1 MQIANFKVENSV
13 KSLKITTFWDPSE
26 PQATRPVSLTL
37 APNAQISGRLW
48 SLTPETYYYSHDYTK
63 NICELFSV
71 DEQNNVN
78 IVRSYDYSPFGAVTE
93 HVIDSAIVNLEN
105 NFGFSSEFYDSE
117 MALCYYNYRHYNPL
131 DGRWINHDL
140 IEEQGGLNL
149 YGMIGNNT
157 VRKWDYL
164 GLKKCPCSATEKAN
178 ALSRL
183 ASCLSRATDTYDAVM
198 KDIQNESKLALE
210 QIQIEDEQARSWV
223 GNQYNNCRRD
233 CWRAYGGGL
242 WGDLKA
248 EACEIGCYS
257 IATAAYAAIR
267 TTYYTLKAA
276 VFTRKASRIAAE
288 YTLGEEIDKCNADFE
303 AACPKGTK

>member
-105 NFGFSSEFYDSE
+105 NFRFSSEFYDSE
-117 MALCYYNYRHYNPL
+117 LALCYYNYRHYNPL
-131 DGRWINHDL
+131 DGRWLNRDPM
-140 IEEQGGLNL
+140 EEYGGLNL
-149 YGMIGNNT
+149 YGFAANNIVT
-157 VRKWDYL
+157 NWDYL
-164 GLKKCPCSATEKAN
+164 GLYDYGFTGGL
-178 ALSRL
+178 LSG
-183 ASCLSRATDTYDAVM
+183 YDEM
-198 KDIQNESKLALE
+198 HNESNNQTAEAVEKNNRMMLLALKRTGLSTQFALTRAASE
-210 QIQIEDEQARSWV
+210 LAETKMQADYLALNVCLAAKQNDHCTDCSEEESTYSDSKAVYDGHVRKMNELLAKIAQITIEM
-223 GNQYNNCRRD
+223 
-233 CWRAYGGGL
+233 
-242 WGDLKA
+242 A
-248 EACEIGCYS
+248 EINGSY
-257 IATAAYAAIR
+257 
-267 TTYYTLKAA
+267 
-276 VFTRKASRIAAE
+276 
-288 YTLGEEIDKCNADFE
+288 
-303 AACPKGTK
+303 